1 MVTEFC
7 TGVTKSNN
15 ATGTRSGIFEM
26 GGNEEAKAI
35 ETAVHLTTKML
46 AIVLRPK
53 GIVVEIA

>member
-1 MVTEFC
+1 
-7 TGVTKSNN
+7 
-15 ATGTRSGIFEM
+15 M